1 METDLSSSLSG
12 KIGELIAIT
21 KLTLNGY
28 KIVSHNYITGKK
40 TGAGEI
46 DIIAQ
51 KNNLLAFIEVKKRRT
66 IESASYSIS
75 AKQMSRITRG
85 AEAFLK
91 NNPQYRDFNIRF
103 DAVLISKNLKFEHII
118 DAWRPEA

>member
-1 METDLSSSLSG
+1 MAIKLSSSLSG
-12 KIGELIAIT
+12 KCGELIAIA

-28 KIVSHNYITGKK
+28 KIISHNYITGKK

-51 KNNLLAFIEVKKRRT
+51 KGNLLAFVEVKKRST
-66 IESASYSIS
+66 IEAASYAIS
-75 AKQMSRITRG
+75 PKQQARIARG

-91 NNPQYRDFNIRF
+91 NNPQYNDFDIRF
-103 DAVLISKNLKFEHII
+103 DAVLISKNLQSEHIA
-118 DAWRPEA
+118 DAWRPES